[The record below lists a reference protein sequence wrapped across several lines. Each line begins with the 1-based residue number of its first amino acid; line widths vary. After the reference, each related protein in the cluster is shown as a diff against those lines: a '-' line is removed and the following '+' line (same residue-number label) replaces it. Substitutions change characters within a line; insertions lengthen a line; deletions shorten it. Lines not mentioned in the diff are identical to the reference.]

1 MEQAQIQK
9 LKINATNIKN
19 SLTGYNKQLIK
30 LRRDEFRFAF
40 TEDKRKKLRKKEEK
54 LESKTPIQQ
63 PQDVI
68 KSKILAGPMSFF
80 DKVKEFFG
88 IVFLGLLINNL
99 PKIINGLKKFFTDNK
114 WIIDAVKLTIKLLG
128 DGIMGMIWLVTEYPK
143 AVQKNMMNELEW
155 AKKEF
160 ERVGDILD
168 NAYKVWSNFYN
179 PSPSPTSSSSPSTS
193 QGSQGT
199 QSYQPTNSS
208 GSSSSPPQKFSR
220 GGTVKPSRSKPAEKQ
235 TTKSTITGTFR
246 GATPTPM
253 GKKAIESTNSFETFA
268 TVAEQVKEHSILLD
282 GKGGINENFTDVNE
296 SFSQFLINLKDKED
310 KDKKPPTSK
319 ITPGTRRTPPSP
331 GTSTPGGVNAPSGV
345 KVDPS
350 DILGAI
356 GSTGRSTGPHLHIE
370 TGDGYGGAGGVVPK
384 NILDNVFIGGVP
396 LSRLK
401 QGDGLGAGRNHKG
414 FDYPANSGSSLT
426 IGGNLK
432 FVEYDEGYNAGYG
445 NSLIIMDENGNKYLL
460 GHLSSGPTQSA
471 LKKIKEKQKPQ
482 VKPQQVSRKIGQ
494 SPEDS
499 LLAMGGGIDL
509 FVTQVVEKPVPFPMP
524 MPVRVNSNSE
534 SSNNVIP
541 EINPLLLV

>member
-1 MEQAQIQK
+1 MEQVQLQK

-19 SLTGYNKQLIK
+19 TLVNYNKQAIK
-30 LRRDEFRFAF
+30 LRKDEFRFSF
-40 TEDKRKKLRKKEEK
+40 NEDKEKKLRKKEEK
-54 LESKTPIQQ
+54 IEGKDIVQQ
-63 PQDVI
+63 PLEKI
-68 KSKILAGPMSFF
+68 KSKLLSEPLGFF

-88 IVFLGLLINNL
+88 IIFLGLVINNL
-99 PKIINGLKKFFTDNK
+99 PQIINKVTEVGKTLINVVNSIIKVVETAVNGVNGFISIIQSFPEITKRKLIEEKDKLEKFILELDKIIDPMNREY
-114 WIIDAVKLTIKLLG
+114 IKLDRDLKSKS
-128 DGIMGMIWLVTEYPK
+128 TNSKPK
-143 AVQKNMMNELEW
+143 
-155 AKKEF
+155 
-160 ERVGDILD
+160 D
-168 NAYKVWSNFYN
+168 N
-179 PSPSPTSSSSPSTS
+179 SPTKNPDES
-193 QGSQGT
+193 QDT
-199 QSYQPTNSS
+199 Q
-208 GSSSSPPQKFSR
+208 KKSR
-220 GGTVKPSRSKPAEKQ
+220 GGTVRKPSRSKPAEKQ

-253 GKKAIESTNSFETFA
+253 GKKAIESTNSFETFT
-268 TVAEQVKEHSILLD
+268 TVAEQVKEHSVLLD

-310 KDKKPPTSK
+310 KDKKPPTSR

-370 TGDGYGGAGGVVPK
+370 TGDGYGGAGGTVPK

-401 QGDGLGAGRNHKG
+401 QGDGLGAGRSHKG

-499 LLAMGGGIDL
+499 LLAMGGGVDL

-524 MPVRVNSNSE
+524 VRVNSNSE
-534 SSNNVIP
+534 SSNNFIP
-541 EINPLLLV
+541 EINPLLLS

>member
-1 MEQAQIQK
+1 MEQVQLQK

-19 SLTGYNKQLIK
+19 TLVNYNKQAIK
-30 LRRDEFRFAF
+30 LRKDEFRFSF
-40 TEDKRKKLRKKEEK
+40 NEDKEKKLRKKEKKIEGK
-54 LESKTPIQQ
+54 DIVQQ
-63 PQDVI
+63 PLEKI
-68 KSKILAGPMSFF
+68 KSKLLSGPLGFF

-88 IVFLGLLINNL
+88 IIFLGLVINNL
-99 PKIINGLKKFFTDNK
+99 PQIINKVTEVGETLINVANSIIKVVEAAVNGVNGFISIIQSFPEITKRKLIEEKDKLEKFILELDKIIDPMNREY
-114 WIIDAVKLTIKLLG
+114 IKLDRDLKSKS
-128 DGIMGMIWLVTEYPK
+128 TNSKPK
-143 AVQKNMMNELEW
+143 
-155 AKKEF
+155 
-160 ERVGDILD
+160 D
-168 NAYKVWSNFYN
+168 N
-179 PSPSPTSSSSPSTS
+179 SPTKNPNES
-193 QGSQGT
+193 QDT
-199 QSYQPTNSS
+199 Q
-208 GSSSSPPQKFSR
+208 KKSR

-268 TVAEQVKEHSILLD
+268 TVAEQVKEHSVLLD

-370 TGDGYGGAGGVVPK
+370 TGDGSGGAGGVVPK

-401 QGDGLGAGRNHKG
+401 QGDGLGAGRSHKG

-499 LLAMGGGIDL
+499 LLAMGGGVDL
-509 FVTQVVEKPVPFPMP
+509 FITQVVEKPVPFP

-534 SSNNVIP
+534 SSNNFIP
-541 EINPLLLV
+541 EINPLLLS